1 LSIGRI
7 AITPISTTTAPTRP
21 EAMPQKVQMISV
33 VTASEPGTLRN
44 ASCTL
49 WNILSTSAPR
59 SIT

>member
-1 LSIGRI
+1 M

-21 EAMPQKVQMISV
+21 LAMPQKVQMISV
-33 VTASEPGTLRN
+33 VTASEPGTLRK